1 MAGFYVS
8 NFEIECDCKVWEQR
22 KCTRRAI
29 EDEKYVVR
37 SNTGSKFINDKLF
50 CKTSKSILIID
61 GIILNKSELV
71 ASYAPSSG
79 LWEETVERMKY
90 KNKFYFE
97 KFRGN
102 FSGAYYNCNDDVWT
116 FFTDHIGDHPVF
128 YYCKNGKF
136 IVSTDLNWLVEVLR
150 AAHENISLDEYAFK
164 SLLSYGWICQD
175 KTIISE
181 VKRLLPGSCIT
192 MKDGSIASV
201 ERYYS
206 IVNNRFTTQSEGEII
221 EEVDKRFLN
230 AVRLEYEKD
239 REGGYAHMANLSGG
253 LDSRMNVW
261 CAHDLGYSDITVITF
276 GQNGSSDI
284 QIASEIASTLH
295 FPHMIKT
302 LDDAK
307 FISDIPE
314 AVKRTFGMLNVQGCI
329 HGRSMIKLLNREQY
343 GIQHTGQIGDAILA
357 SNWECHR
364 RPSGLVGALNQ
375 NIRLIPY
382 ERGYAN
388 EELYFLNEHA
398 WHWTLGG
405 CCANFEEASYA
416 SPFLDIDFMDYCLS
430 IPLRYRYN
438 HRIYKKWILRKH
450 PGAAEF
456 IWEAIDG
463 KITDSN
469 WDLKVREYQDK
480 IKRNFIQASFEN
492 HGMNPFEYWYS
503 SIPATK
509 EMLEDMYLNLMRE
522 TQIGTELR
530 NIVCSIYRNADCRQ
544 KIEVISALQS
554 VKEYLFQYKYS

>member
-8 NFEIECDCKVWEQR
+8 NFEIECECKVWDQR

-37 SNTGSKFINDKLF
+37 SNTGSKFIDDKLF
-50 CKTSKSILIID
+50 CKTSESILIID
-61 GIILNKSELV
+61 GIILNKSELI
-71 ASYAPSSG
+71 ASYAPSSES
-79 LWEETVERMKY
+79 WEKTVERMKFE
-90 KNKFYFE
+90 NKFYFE

-102 FSGAYYNCNDDVWT
+102 FSGACYNCNDDVWT

-150 AAHENISLDEYAFK
+150 AAHQNISLDEYAFR
-164 SLLSYGWICQD
+164 SLLSCGWICRD
-175 KTIISE
+175 NTIISE

-192 MKDGSIASV
+192 IKDGSVVSV
-201 ERYYS
+201 DRYYS
-206 IVNNRFTTQSEGEII
+206 IVNDKLTTQNEGEII
-221 EEVDKRFLN
+221 EEVDKRFRN

-239 REGGYAHMANLSGG
+239 KEGGYAHMVTLSGG

-261 CAHDLGYSDITVITF
+261 CAHELGYSDITVITF

-307 FISDIPE
+307 FLSDIPE
-314 AVKRTFGMLNVQGCI
+314 TVKRTFGMLNVQGVI
-329 HGRSMIKLLNREQY
+329 HGQSIIKLLNREQY
-343 GIQHTGQIGDAILA
+343 GILHTGRVGDGILT
-357 SNWECHR
+357 SHWEYHR

-382 ERGYAN
+382 EREYAN
-388 EELYFLNEHA
+388 EELYFLNEHE
-398 WHWTLGG
+398 WHCTLGG
-405 CCANFEEASYA
+405 SCADFEEASYA

-438 HRIYKKWILRKH
+438 YRIYKKWILRKY
-450 PGAAEF
+450 PEAAEF
-456 IWEAIDG
+456 IWEKTGG
-463 KITDSN
+463 KISDSN
-469 WDLKVREYQDK
+469 WNLKVRKYQDK
-480 IKRNFIQASFEN
+480 IKRNLNQVSFEN
-492 HGMNPFEYWYS
+492 LGMNPFEYWYS
-503 SIPATK
+503 SIPSAREK
-509 EMLEDMYLNLMRE
+509 LENMYSNLLGE
-522 TQIGTELR
+522 VQISSELR

-554 VKEYLFQYKYS
+554 VKEYLC